1 MAKILEIAGK
11 TLKVM
16 GWVFLFFTIF
26 LVITGFFIY
35 RDVMDLKKNFMN
47 SSKLFL
53 LEDEGKFLAGAQMY
67 GFDLEKDLPHMLTKE
82 EIDELNNLVGN
93 GGYKKVLGSHYKIII
108 VRLDAFNALSD
119 EISIGN
125 FKITS
130 RENLFSL
137 LRSDSPIEDFLGN
150 NGELPEDAIDDAAF
164 KTVLFFGAFGV
175 LVKEKGPFYIL
186 NEYKKGNVLVYPETF
201 TFKTIRFLPVSTAE
215 KIANQ
220 NKEKF
225 ISK

>member
-1 MAKILEIAGK
+1 MAKILEIVGK

-67 GFDLEKDLPHMLTKE
+67 GFDLENEPPHMLNGN
-82 EIDELNNLVGN
+82 EIEELNSKS
-93 GGYKKVLGSHYKIII
+93 GYKEVLGSHYKIILI
-108 VRLDAFNALSD
+108 RMDVFNALPDS
-119 EISIGN
+119 IQIGN
-125 FKITS
+125 IKTIS
-130 RENLFSL
+130 KDNLFSL
-137 LRSDSPIEDFLGN
+137 LRSDNPINDFLGS
-150 NGELPEDAIDDAAF
+150 NGELPEGANDDAAF

-186 NEYKKGNVLVYPETF
+186 NEYKKGNVLVYPETI

-225 ISK
+225 ISQ